1 MNPVFFMGERCTL
14 EWGWYAKPRNRR
26 LQLWASDGP
35 MATASINPDVQL
47 VPSLIAIKD
56 FRENAGVLSALIAA
70 GVVEDTGEY
79 VRAGYE
85 LANVCR
91 LLAIEG

>member
-1 MNPVFFMGERCTL
+1 MITVRFMGKNCTL
-14 EWGWYAKPRNRR
+14 EWGQYARPRNPR

-47 VPSLIAIKD
+47 PDGSIAIKD
-56 FRENAGVLSALIAA
+56 FRENAGVLGALVKA
-70 GVVEDTGEY
+70 GIVEDTGEV

-85 LANVCR
+85 LAHVCR
-91 LLAIEG
+91 ILTRE

>member
-1 MNPVFFMGERCTL
+1 MKTVRFMGQTCTF
-14 EWGWYAKPRNRR
+14 EWGQYAKPRNPR

-47 VPSLIAIKD
+47 PDGFIAIKD
-56 FRENAGVLSALIAA
+56 FRENVGVLAALVNA
-70 GVVEDTGEY
+70 GIVEDTGEL

-85 LANVCR
+85 LAHVCR
-91 LLAIEG
+91 ILTRE

>member
-1 MNPVFFMGERCTL
+1 MKPVFFRDEPYTV
-14 EWGWYAKPRNRR
+14 EWSWYAKPRNRH
-26 LQLWASDGP
+26 LQLLASDGP

-47 VPSLIAIKD
+47 VPSVIAIKD
-56 FRENAGVLSALIAA
+56 FRENSGVLAALIVA

-85 LANVCR
+85 RANGCR
-91 LLAIEG
+91 IFAAAE